1 MAVKNVS
8 WKLLGICGAVVLVT
22 SCGVSKKG
30 GEESPAAN
38 NTASLV
44 PAEPVTIK
52 FLSSLAD
59 SEFDLLFRN
68 AMKKKYPNITIEVI
82 KKGAGS
88 QLTDI
93 LAAGTIPDLVLD
105 DNTNLGTS
113 AGLGVFQD
121 HTALSKRHN
130 IDLNRIEPVVLD
142 AIRNATAD
150 GALYGLPYF
159 IQVNGL
165 YYNKEIFNR
174 FGVPYP
180 SDGMTWNDA
189 IQLAK
194 RLTRDGY
201 KGLHYEKVTR
211 IAESMSPDYVDRK
224 TNKATVNTD
233 AWREIFTIGQQ
244 ILSIPGNM
252 PPKIEN
258 GYRDDFFKAQNFA
271 MLATINVLTA
281 EQSSLEG
288 GFPLGVAQYPSLP
301 GKPNTYGY
309 VSTGMVYVTKQSKHQ
324 DAAMLVLKEMVSDE
338 TQIESARKLGRF
350 TVLKSAE
357 AKQQFGKDLPFL
369 KNLDLTPLSKSLPA
383 PGPAF
388 SAYSAKARQIV
399 QDRYVDFI
407 NQKYDLNTA
416 LRTAEEEINLMVAA
430 ELSK

>member
-1 MAVKNVS
+1 MARTKVGLQ
-8 WKLLGICGAVVLVT
+8 LLGLCGAVVLIA
-22 SCGVSKKG
+22 SCGVSTKG
-30 GEESPAAN
+30 GEKQSATDGVPP
-38 NTASLV
+38 V
-44 PAEPVTIK
+44 PAGPVTIT

-59 SEFDLLFRN
+59 ADFDLYFRN
-68 AMKKKYPNITIEVI
+68 PMKQKYPHITIEVI
-82 KKGAGS
+82 KKGGGS
-88 QLTDI
+88 QLSDI

-113 AGLGVFQD
+113 AALGVFQD
-121 HTALSKRHN
+121 HAELVKRHQ
-130 IDLNRIEPVVLD
+130 IDLNRIEPVVLE

-150 GALYGLPYF
+150 GVLYGLPYF

-165 YYNKEIFNR
+165 YYNKAIFDR

-180 SDGMTWNDA
+180 PDGMTWSDT

-194 RLTRDGY
+194 RVTRDGY
-201 KGLHYEKVTR
+201 KGLHYEKITR
-211 IAESMSPDYVDRK
+211 IAESMSPDYVDRQ

-233 AWREIFTIGQQ
+233 AWRDIFRIGQQ

-252 PPKIEN
+252 PPKLES
-258 GYRDDFFKAQNFA
+258 GYREDFFKAQNFA

-281 EQSSLEG
+281 EKTALEG

-301 GKPNTYGY
+301 GRANMYGY
-309 VSTGMVYVTKQSKHQ
+309 VSAGIVYVTKQSKHR

-338 TQIESARKLGRF
+338 TQIAAARKLGRF
-350 TVLKSAE
+350 TVLRSADV
-357 AKQQFGKDLPFL
+357 KNQLGKELPYL
-369 KNLDLTPLSKSLPA
+369 QNLDLTPLGKSMPA

-399 QDRYVDFI
+399 QERYVDFM

-416 LRTAEEEINLMVAA
+416 LRIAEEEINKMVAA